1 MASIKDVATIAGVS
15 VATVSR
21 ALANPEKVSDAT
33 RAKVNRAI
41 EATGYRPN
49 LLARNFRSS
58 RSYCV
63 VVMVPDITNPFF
75 SRVIKAIE
83 DRAQQRGYA
92 VLLGDTRD
100 QANREQEYVKRVET
114 RLADGLIQL
123 RPSEVE
129 IEGNPVPIV
138 YACGCSNVPQSS
150 VIIDNHVAAKKLV
163 DYLLSLGH
171 RRIAVLTGLRENPHT
186 AERLAG
192 YKAALSDA
200 GIAIRDDYILEGD
213 FTMGAGQDT
222 AARVMT
228 LNEPPT
234 ALFCM
239 SDQMA
244 MGAIQALQA
253 RGLKVP
259 DDVSVAGFDNIEYS
273 AFWHP
278 TITTV
283 AQPAEEMGKRAID
296 MLLSMIE
303 DHQYSVS
310 NKILPTQLIV
320 RESTGPMRLSDY

>member
-1 MASIKDVATIAGVS
+1 MASIKEVATIAGVS

-21 ALANPEKVSDAT
+21 ALANPEKVSEAT

-100 QANREQEYVKRVET
+100 QHSREQEYVKRVET

-123 RPSEVE
+123 RPSEVA
-129 IEGNPVPIV
+129 IEGNPIPIV
-138 YACGCSNVPQSS
+138 YACGCTNVAQSS
-150 VIIDNHVAAKKLV
+150 VIIDNQVAAKKLV

-171 RRIAVLTGLRENPHT
+171 KRIAVLTGLRENPHT

-192 YKAALSDA
+192 YKAALIEA

-222 AARVMT
+222 AIRAMA
-228 LNEPPT
+228 LAEPPT

-253 RGLKVP
+253 RGIKVP
-259 DDVSVAGFDNIEYS
+259 DEVSVAGFDNIEYS

-278 TITTV
+278 AITTV
-283 AQPAEEMGKRAID
+283 AQPAEEIGKRAID
-296 MLLSMIE
+296 MLLTMIE
-303 DHQYSVS
+303 DSHYNVS
-310 NKILPTQLIV
+310 NKVLPTQLIV
-320 RESTGPMRLSDY
+320 RESTGPRR